1 MITPSFYKT
10 LIRLTRGTGSL
21 FQAYSRGWKKKL
33 THGKAAAASPEQRDF
48 PAVHWADS
56 WCHTSDLK
64 QKWSGRSDAEG
75 NGMGVSEVSGA
86 QSSGAFPSL
95 VTSRR
100 RGSLNSQL
108 QLLCWGL
115 SCLRALPWT
124 SAHATFVPSKPGCRT
139 APSASRRAS
148 PALQCPGWQC
158 WVTGLEP
165 AAPSCES
172 RTFRVVE
179 HHLLV
184 PWPGTHGQ
192 PPPPEAPHK
201 EEGAPLPSCSSC
213 CVPFRFFCYSYNSAA
228 MSGFSGWLGLI
239 KVFLHF
245 SIPVWMKLHLHVVFI
260 PSVKVLFI
268 TRGWIVSSLISH
280 KKQTMPLLRTRT
292 ALKTPGKGPQD
303 NQSTYGFISIL
314 CIIPVASSWKAWG
327 GQEKLFTT
335 VNFQYY
341 FDTSFFH
348 VIENKCLKLLKDL
361 WQGVVWVLQP
371 LQSQSLPVCSHF
383 PHCSTAVCF
392 CPWNAAS
399 WQLHPCIYQES
410 ANPRWE
416 HRINPCMFLKLL
428 ILRNIW
434 DFCSVPQHRPFL
446 PPKHETQLSQVE
458 EKQAEHW
465 VCPQNPRISLEVVG
479 FGRVVG
485 FELIRRTWYQVNHEV
500 CRHSCLVKELLNT
513 WTLRLFCQ
521 HQGFLVFSF
530 FNKFQK
536 SLKNTKTKAWLTF
549 RISCWFFFND
559 QDVIGQLVLK

>member
-1 MITPSFYKT
+1 
-10 LIRLTRGTGSL
+10 
-21 FQAYSRGWKKKL
+21 
-33 THGKAAAASPEQRDF
+33 
-48 PAVHWADS
+48 
-56 WCHTSDLK
+56 
-64 QKWSGRSDAEG
+64 
-75 NGMGVSEVSGA
+75 
-86 QSSGAFPSL
+86 
-95 VTSRR
+95 
-100 RGSLNSQL
+100 
-108 QLLCWGL
+108 
-115 SCLRALPWT
+115 
-124 SAHATFVPSKPGCRT
+124 
-139 APSASRRAS
+139 
-148 PALQCPGWQC
+148 
-158 WVTGLEP
+158 
-165 AAPSCES
+165 
-172 RTFRVVE
+172 
-179 HHLLV
+179 
-184 PWPGTHGQ
+184 
-192 PPPPEAPHK
+192 
-201 EEGAPLPSCSSC
+201 
-213 CVPFRFFCYSYNSAA
+213 

-260 PSVKVLFI
+260 PSVKVLFV